1 MRRLGLAL
9 VGGWMLACSGVMDDE
24 AMDDVTED
32 DATEDDGDDDED
44 EEEVE
49 AKDPL
54 PDVEPDEDD
63 REDDCMPET
72 YEDADRLLSDDQSD
86 GGEVEVD
93 ASKNRIVETVVMR
106 NGLMVRVTRGGCA
119 HAGETWEIS
128 PAPKGPV
135 AKVFKRVLGFLEREN
150 EESGIDM
157 CLEHIPDPPP
167 KNGWAAGDANCSWS
181 KEGEVL
187 TVTYDFAI

>member
-1 MRRLGLAL
+1 MRRLGLVL
-9 VGGWMLACSGVMDDE
+9 LGGWMLACSGVMDD
-24 AMDDVTED
+24 AVMDDDAEED
-32 DATEDDGDDDED
+32 GAAEDED
-44 EEEVE
+44 EEDEVE

-63 REDDCMPET
+63 REDDCMPES
-72 YEDADRLLSDDQSD
+72 YEDVDRLLSDEQGD

-93 ASKNRIVETVVMR
+93 AGKNRIVETVVMR
-106 NGLMVRVTRGGCA
+106 NGLMVRVTRGGCT
-119 HAGETWEIS
+119 HVGETWELS

-135 AKVFKRVLGFLEREN
+135 AKVFERVLGFVEREN
-150 EESGIDM
+150 EVSGIDM

-181 KEGEVL
+181 KEGQVL
-187 TVTYDFAI
+187 TVTFDLAL